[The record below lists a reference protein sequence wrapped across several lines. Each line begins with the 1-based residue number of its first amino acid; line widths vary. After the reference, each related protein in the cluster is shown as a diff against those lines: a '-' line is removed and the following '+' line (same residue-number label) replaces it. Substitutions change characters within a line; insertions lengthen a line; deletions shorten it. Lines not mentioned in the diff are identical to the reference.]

1 VNLGFL
7 IFDFRLRGLETM
19 KRMPIICL
27 CATLVLFSFHPA
39 DAQKSPAVRKIGFLS
54 VPGSPSGAIEVFRRS
69 LGELGYA
76 EGHNIVIEYRSA
88 DGRPRLL
95 ELANELVRNKVELI
109 VASGGPA
116 ARAAKDATK
125 TIPIVFATSG
135 DPVESGFVD
144 SIARPG
150 GSMTGMTWLSF
161 ELVGKRLE
169 LLKEAAPGISRVAI
183 LSNPQHPGEQRELRE
198 TESSARAMG
207 MTLDYYQTRT
217 SAEFD
222 AAYDAINKKNVN
234 GLLVFPEAVTLANR
248 LGILDFAAKRRLPSM
263 LGWKEYV
270 EAGGLMSYGPNRDET
285 FRRIAVYVYKILKG
299 TKPADLPVELPIRFE
314 LVINLKTAQQI
325 GATITP
331 NVLARADKVIR

>member
-1 VNLGFL
+1 
-7 IFDFRLRGLETM
+7 M
-19 KRMPIICL
+19 KRMPIVCL
-27 CATLVLFSFHPA
+27 FATLVLFFFHPA
-39 DAQKSPAVRKIGFLS
+39 EAQKSPTARKIGFLS
-54 VPGSPSGAIEVFRRS
+54 VSGGPAGAHEVFRRS
-69 LGELGYA
+69 LRELGYA

-88 DGRPRLL
+88 EGRPRLL
-95 ELANELVRNKVELI
+95 ELANELVREKVEVI
-109 VASGGPA
+109 VANGGPA
-116 ARAAKDATK
+116 ARSAKDATK

-135 DPVESGFVD
+135 EPVESGFVD

-150 GSMTGMTWLSF
+150 GNMTGMSWLSF

-169 LLKEAAPGISRVAI
+169 LLKEAVPGVSRVAI

-198 TESSARAMG
+198 TQSNARAMG

-222 AAYDAINKKNVN
+222 AAYDAISKQNVN
-234 GLLVFPEAVTLANR
+234 GLLVFPEGVTLANR
-248 LGILDFAAKRRLPSM
+248 LGIIDFAAKRRLPSM

-270 EAGGLMSYGPNRDET
+270 EAGGLMAYGPNREES
-285 FRRIAVYVYKILKG
+285 FRRIAVYVDKILKG
-299 TKPADLPVELPIRFE
+299 TKPVDLPVELPIRFE

-325 GATITP
+325 GVTISP

>member
-1 VNLGFL
+1 
-7 IFDFRLRGLETM
+7 M

-27 CATLVLFSFHPA
+27 FATLVLFSFHPA

-198 TESSARAMG
+198 TQSSARAMG
-207 MTLDYYQTRT
+207 MTLDYHQTGTR
-217 SAEFD
+217 AEFD
-222 AAYDAINKKNVN
+222 AAYNALSKKNIN
-234 GLLVFPEAVTLANR
+234 GLLVFPEGGTLANR
-248 LGILDFAAKRRLPSM
+248 MGIIDFATKRRLPSM

-270 EAGGLMSYGPNRDET
+270 EAGGLMAYGPNRDES
-285 FRRIAVYVYKILKG
+285 FKRIAVYVDKILKG
-299 TKPADLPVELPIRFE
+299 AKPADLPVELPLRFE
-314 LVINLKTAQQI
+314 LVINLKAAKKI
-325 GATITP
+325 GLTIPP
-331 NVLARADKVIR
+331 NMLARADRVIK